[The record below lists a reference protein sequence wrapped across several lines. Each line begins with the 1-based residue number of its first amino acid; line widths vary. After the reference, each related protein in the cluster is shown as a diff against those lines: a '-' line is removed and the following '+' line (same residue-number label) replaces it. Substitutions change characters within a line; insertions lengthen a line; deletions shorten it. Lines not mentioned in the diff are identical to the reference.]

1 MPIYTQRHQIA
12 DALGRASLERLQAMV
27 ADCIA
32 GEQARA
38 AEDEGGEFDQAEFDA
53 WLDEAV
59 EQARRERYEVESDP
73 LFFKAQAGEID
84 MAEWLAARQAVRDG
98 LPYLTEAAE

>member
-1 MPIYTQRHQIA
+1 MAVYTQRHQIA
-12 DALGRASLERLQAMV
+12 DALGKASLEHLQAMI

-38 AEDEGGEFDQAEFDA
+38 AEDEAGEFSQAEFNA
-53 WLDEAV
+53 WLDEVV
-59 EQARRERYEVESDP
+59 EQARRERYEAESDP

-84 MAEWLAARQAVRDG
+84 MAEWQAARQAVRDA
-98 LPYLTEAAE
+98 LPYLTEE